1 LEGRHD
7 RPHSS
12 REAEANGLT
21 GYGPAREDRIKG
33 AAGSAVLVVLIG
45 YGLIVGLGVDFPRSV
60 VERLQVVAL
69 QPDSPPPR
77 PDPVCAP
84 TQAEKRE
91 EGAASPP
98 NLRSKATEIVAPV
111 AGLGSDTS
119 AGAAPVIGPG
129 TGSGGQGEGLG
140 GGNGGDGDGGGGGT
154 EAELV
159 SNTLRYKNLPR
170 ALWDVKAA
178 GMVTYR
184 ATLGVNGRLSDCR
197 VTRSSGNAA
206 LDAATCALALRHAH
220 FSPARNENGR
230 KVADTALF
238 EQEWRVE
245 QREVAEPDD
254 SSQ

>member
-1 LEGRHD
+1 MEGRHD
-7 RPHSS
+7 RPHSP
-12 REAEANGLT
+12 REAQANGMT
-21 GYGPAREDRIKG
+21 GYGRAREDRIKG

-129 TGSGGQGEGLG
+129 TGSGGQGDGLG
-140 GGNGGDGDGGGGGT
+140 GGNGGDGGGGGT

-170 ALWDVKAA
+170 ALCDVKAA

-184 ATLGVNGRLSDCR
+184 ATLGVNGRLSDSR

-206 LDAATCALALRHAH
+206 LHAATCALALRQAH
-220 FSPARNENGR
+220 FSPLAMKTGGRSPTPRFSSRSGGWSNAR
-230 KVADTALF
+230 
-238 EQEWRVE
+238 
-245 QREVAEPDD
+245 
-254 SSQ
+254 